1 MTTYLYVK
9 THTITGLKYL
19 GKTKSNDPHK
29 YLGSGKY
36 WRRHLRAHGYTYTT
50 EILKECEHPAM
61 VEFWGQHYSNLW
73 NIVESEEWANL
84 KPETGDGG
92 GSPRTTETK
101 EKIREFQKNKIW
113 TEKAIQTRLE
123 NCLKSAVARTGSSW
137 SIGHRNSRLTTY
149 LGKNLEIALQI
160 FPLHDAGMNNRQI
173 SKKLNISWDKVKYS
187 LQHREDFEAYQAK
200 R

>member
-19 GKTKSNDPHK
+19 SKTKSNDPHK

-137 SIGHRNSRLTTY
+137 SIRHRNSRLTTY

-173 SKKLNISWDKVKYS
+173 SEKLDISWDKVKYS
-187 LQHREDFEAYQAK
+187 LQHREDFEAYRVK